1 MIFYKLE
8 SRKMARLLAILC
20 CVTYIG
26 SYLTRINFGAVT
38 VEIINSMG
46 WDKPSVSAVTT
57 GLFITYGI
65 GQLISG
71 WLCDRY
77 SPTKI
82 MLGGFVVSIAMNL
95 AIPFC
100 PTIPAMT
107 AVWCVNGF
115 AQAMMWPPIVRI
127 LAGYCH
133 SKDYQEASMIV
144 TWGCSIG
151 TLAVYL
157 LSSLCIMISGWKLV
171 FFVSAALAA
180 LICIGFCVFFPKI
193 AAYAEANRRID
204 NPETPD
210 TPVENK
216 PAEKMPR
223 ALYWVLGVMLL
234 AVIILGALRDSITTW
249 LPNYVSEIFNM
260 GSEAAILSGVVLPLI
275 NIIIYPF
282 VLKYYRR
289 FFTNELTCAASIY
302 GISTVAAVILYFT
315 YSSGAVLSIILLSA
329 ICAGMHAANF
339 MLISLVPKRFSR
351 YGNVGLISGVV
362 NSFVYVGSAIS
373 IWGIASIAENFGW
386 QTTIAVWMV
395 ASFCAI
401 IFCIAVARK
410 WGEIMNRKKK

>member
-38 VEIINSMG
+38 VEIIEAMG

-71 WLCDRY
+71 WLCDRF

-100 PTIPAMT
+100 TTIPAMT

-157 LSSLCIMISGWKLV
+157 LSSLCIAISGWKLG
-171 FFVSAALAA
+171 FFVSAALTT
-180 LICIGFCVFFPKI
+180 LICIGFCIFFPKI
-193 AAYAEANRRID
+193 AAYAEANRRTD
-204 NPETPD
+204 TADTPD
-210 TPVENK
+210 APTAEK
-216 PAEKMPR
+216 KTFEKMPR
-223 ALYWVLGVMLL
+223 ALFYVLGITLL
-234 AVIILGALRDSITTW
+234 AIVAMGAIRDSITTW
-249 LPNYVSEIFNM
+249 LPNYVSEVFRM
-260 GSEAAILSGVVLPLI
+260 GSESAILSGVVLPLI

-289 FFTNELTCAASIY
+289 FFTNELTCATSIY
-302 GISTVAAVILYFT
+302 AMSTAVAVILYFT
-315 YSSGAVLSIILLSA
+315 YNLSAALSIFLLSA
-329 ICAGMHAANF
+329 ICACMHAANF
-339 MLISLVPKRFSR
+339 MLISLLPKRFDR
-351 YGNVGLISGVV
+351 YGKVGLISGVV
-362 NSFVYVGSAIS
+362 NSAVYVGSAIS
-373 IWGIASIAENFGW
+373 IWGIAFIADNLGW
-386 QTTIAVWMV
+386 SATVAVWAA
-395 ASFCAI
+395 ASLAGAV
-401 IFCIAVARK
+401 FCIAVARR
-410 WGEIMNRKKK
+410 WGMIMNKKK

>member
-1 MIFYKLE
+1 MVFYKLE
-8 SRKMARLLAILC
+8 SRRMARLLAILC

-57 GLFITYGI
+57 GLFITYGL

-71 WLCDRY
+71 WLADRY
-77 SPTKI
+77 SPTKL

-100 PTIPAMT
+100 TAISAMT
-107 AVWCVNGF
+107 AVWCINGF

-171 FFVSAALAA
+171 FFVCAALAA
-180 LICIGFCVFFPKI
+180 AICIGFCFLFPKI
-193 AAYAEANRRID
+193 AAYAEANATSGGVSEITSA
-204 NPETPD
+204 PEKK
-210 TPVENK
+210 PV
-216 PAEKMPR
+216 EKMPR
-223 ALYWVLGVMLL
+223 ALYCVLGVTLL
-234 AVIILGALRDSITTW
+234 AIIVLGALRDSITTW

-260 GSEAAILSGVVLPLI
+260 GSEAAILSGVVLPII

-289 FFTNELTCAASIY
+289 FFTNELICAASIY
-302 GISTVAAVILYFT
+302 AMSTVAALILYFT
-315 YSSGAVLSIILLSA
+315 YNSGAISSIILLSA

-339 MLISLVPKRFSR
+339 MLISLLPKRFDR

-373 IWGIASIAENFGW
+373 IWGIATIAEKNGW
-386 QTTIAVWMV
+386 QTTIAVWGI

-401 IFCIAVARK
+401 IFCLAVARK
-410 WGEIMNRKKK
+410 WEQIMNRKKK

>member
-1 MIFYKLE
+1 MTFYKLE

-65 GQLISG
+65 GQLVSG
-71 WLCDRY
+71 WLCDRF

-82 MLGGFVVSIAMNL
+82 MLGGFLVSISMNL

-100 PTIPAMT
+100 PTIPVMT

-157 LSSLCIMISGWKLV
+157 LSSLCIMISGWRLV
-171 FFVSAALAA
+171 FFVSAALAT
-180 LICIGFCVFFPKI
+180 LICIGFCIFFPKI
-193 AAYAEANRRID
+193 AAYAETNRRV
-204 NPETPD
+204 D
-210 TPVENK
+210 TAEISDAPATEKK
-216 PAEKMPR
+216 PIEKMPR
-223 ALYWVLGVMLL
+223 ALFYVLGITLL
-234 AVIILGALRDSITTW
+234 AIVAMGALRDSITTW

-302 GISTVAAVILYFT
+302 AMSTVIAVILYFT
-315 YSSGAVLSIILLSA
+315 YSLSAALSIFLLSA
-329 ICAGMHAANF
+329 ICACMHAANF
-339 MLISLVPKRFSR
+339 MLISLLPKRFDR
-351 YGNVGLISGVV
+351 YGKVGLISGVV
-362 NSFVYVGSAIS
+362 NSAVYVGSALS
-373 IWGIASIAENFGW
+373 IWGIALIADNFGW
-386 QTTIAVWMV
+386 GATIAVWTV
-395 ASFCAI
+395 ASLAGAV
-401 IFCIAVARK
+401 FCIAVARR
-410 WGEIMNRKKK
+410 WGRIMNRKK